1 MHVHVLDSNIPEQPQ
16 ALLITSRQFMEMLN
30 ISQAAFFRLRAGG
43 RIGPRSI
50 KLGRSIRWD
59 AAEVQEWI
67 KAKCPNART
76 WDCR

>member
-1 MHVHVLDSNIPEQPQ
+1 MEKTIAP
-16 ALLITSRQFMEMLN
+16 LLITSKEFMQLLG

-59 AAEVQEWI
+59 SAEVQEWI
-67 KAKCPNART
+67 AAKCPNSRV
-76 WDCR
+76 WESR